1 MVKIAVDMMG
11 GDDAPGIVLDAVK
24 KAVED
29 FKDLEIILFGDESQY
44 NLSHERIEFRH
55 CTEKIEMEDEPVRAI
70 KRKKDSSMV
79 KMAEAVKSGEADG
92 CVSAGNTGALMSAGL
107 FIVGRIKG
115 VARPALVVTL
125 PTTDGKGFV
134 FLDVGANADAK
145 AEHLLQY
152 AQLGNIYAQKIRG
165 IQNPSVSL
173 LNIGTE
179 AAKGNSLT
187 KKAYD
192 LFEKNQS
199 FNFTGNIEAKTLM
212 DGNVDV
218 VVTDGYTGNMVL
230 KNLEG
235 TAKSIGTMLK
245 ETIMSSF
252 KNKLAGAV
260 LKKDLDTFAKKMD
273 YSEYGGSVLLGL
285 DGTVVKAHGSSNAKA
300 FYSAIR
306 QAKIAGEENIVQI
319 MKDTV
324 GE

>member
-235 TAKSIGTMLK
+235 TAKSIGKMLK

-319 MKDTV
+319 MK
-324 GE
+324 G